1 MGLDQT
7 SRAHQ
12 HRADSTLVLGRV
24 SGSQGLSKQQN
35 EEVFVI
41 SRGKSTFVN
50 LSPCILAIG
59 ALRRQSCLL
68 KVDCFPLKSAGSNSK
83 PINCVVNMKWCVRYF
98 LSLQSLYPSYLEW
111 LPQSF
116 SFPFFIHSFICRQLL
131 GESHMSLQLWPWALQ
146 AACLHS
152 KPSPATAW
160 EHSRFS
166 ITSPHPS
173 FLICKGV

>member
-1 MGLDQT
+1 M
-7 SRAHQ
+7 
-12 HRADSTLVLGRV
+12 
-24 SGSQGLSKQQN
+24 
-35 EEVFVI
+35 
-41 SRGKSTFVN
+41 
-50 LSPCILAIG
+50 SPCILAIG
-59 ALRRQSCLL
+59 ALRKQSCLL
-68 KVDCFPLKSAGSNSK
+68 KVDCFPLKSAGSNSR
-83 PINCVVNMKWCVRYF
+83 PFNCVVSMKWCVRYF

-173 FLICKGV
+173 FLICKGVLLEHPSQRFVRSKRVTCTRHMERELKGFWIHNIKSPL